1 MVTPSGRDMTVFN
14 SQSRIQIGGKWS
26 ELLGRVEKPFLG
38 VMAGLVYNKMRP
50 LDLARERKPRTDIM
64 GHIKLLDTIPFNYR
78 QMHLD
83 KFEQMQMTQT
93 SDSPGAEDDIIVR

>member
-1 MVTPSGRDMTVFN
+1 MTVFN
-14 SQSRIQIGGKWS
+14 SQSRIQIGGKWN

-93 SDSPGAEDDIIVR
+93 SDSPGTEDDIIVR

>member
-1 MVTPSGRDMTVFN
+1 M
-14 SQSRIQIGGKWS
+14 
-26 ELLGRVEKPFLG
+26 GRVERPFLG

-64 GHIKLLDTIPFNYR
+64 GHIKILDTIPFNYR

-83 KFEQMQMTQT
+83 KFERMQMTQT
-93 SDSPGAEDDIIVR
+93 SDSPGTEDDIIVRWKIRPLLFIKIK